1 MSRKNVQAMVQV
13 LGSQSLK
20 VQEMENETLKG
31 TNMHLRTEVIP
42 MLEKIE
48 KQLTEVVKADLP
60 QSDDVRAYLD
70 NLGKQIM
77 TIEQSLNKGPQK
89 LDIPDL
95 NDQAAEPL
103 EPLSEEKMSPFG
115 KEISELFNFV
125 AELRDSQITKEATHT
140 IVEDEVRKDIL
151 KWYSQQL

>member
-1 MSRKNVQAMVQV
+1 
-13 LGSQSLK
+13 
-20 VQEMENETLKG
+20 
-31 TNMHLRTEVIP
+31 
-42 MLEKIE
+42 
-48 KQLTEVVKADLP
+48 LP

-89 LDIPDL
+89 LDIPEH

-125 AELRDSQITKEATHT
+125 AELSDSQITKEATHT